1 MSLQDIRYAILMIRK
16 SPGFSFAAVLALA
29 LGIGATSAIFSVI
42 NAIVLRP
49 LPFNDPERL
58 VAVWESAPD
67 RDVREIPISY
77 ANFRDWAEQNTS
89 FEHMAAYIFAGVNF
103 NEGTSPERI
112 AGLRVSA
119 SLFPLLKTGAA
130 HGRVFSAEED
140 TAADSRVVVL
150 SHRLWER
157 RFGMDPNIVGR
168 AVTLDGKPHTV
179 IGVMPRSFQF
189 PVGFSY
195 NNRTYNDPIEVY
207 MPIGSIVSQLDRG
220 SRSAFAIARLN
231 SSATFERAQTDIE
244 TIQARLQEQ
253 YPDANPGIGAMIV
266 PLHEQTVSH
275 LRTAL
280 AVLFVAVAFV
290 LLIACVNVA
299 NLLLARSAA
308 RQKEM
313 AIRSALGASRARI
326 IRQLITE
333 SILLALVG
341 GVAGLLLALWGGDAL
356 MAIGPE
362 NIPRA
367 GEVSIDAGVIAFTAG
382 VSLLTGLLFGLA
394 PALQASK
401 PNLNEMLK
409 EGGRSSSGGAR
420 KTSLLNALVVVE
432 IAMSL
437 VLLIGA
443 GLMLKSFYNL
453 YQVESGFNPENVIRM
468 RVSLSGANYA
478 EPEALVAFQQRA
490 IENIRSLPGVEYA
503 AATNMLPLD
512 GNFSIGDFFIE
523 GRPIPRSGEEMMAGR
538 SVVSSDYFR
547 ALGITL
553 LSGREF
559 NDRDSAS
566 STPVA
571 IINRG
576 LANQYFPGEDPLG
589 KRIAVEEVEDREQ
602 PPWITIVGVVADAKR
617 FGLDSDAMAEIFLPF
632 LQDPQPNMTLV
643 ARTSSDPTGLAGAI
657 KDQILLIDKD
667 QPVYAVQ
674 TMKQLLSESVSRERF
689 NMTLLAVFA
698 AVALVLAAVGVYGV
712 MSYSVAERRH
722 EIGIRMALGASS
734 SDVLG
739 MILKQSAVLA
749 FAGLGIGIFA
759 AVMLTRLMTGLLY
772 EVSATDGATFAVVSA
787 LLAGV
792 ALAATYIPARRAT
805 RIDPM
810 IALRHE

>member
-1 MSLQDIRYAILMIRK
+1 MIRK

-42 NAIVLRP
+42 NAIILRP

-58 VAVWESAPD
+58 VAVWEYAPN
-67 RDVREIPISY
+67 REVPEVPISY

-89 FEHMAAYIFAGVNF
+89 FERMAAYTFAGVNF

-119 SLFPLLKTGAA
+119 SLFPLLKTEAA
-130 HGRVFSAEED
+130 QGRVFSAEED

-157 RFGMDPNIVGR
+157 RFGMDPSIVGR
-168 AVTLDGKPHTV
+168 AVTLDGKPYTV
-179 IGVMPRSFQF
+179 IGVMPPSFQF

-195 NNRTYNDPIEVY
+195 NNRTYSDPIEVY
-207 MPIGSIVSQLDRG
+207 MPIGPIVSQLDR
-220 SRSAFAIARLN
+220 SFRSAFAIARLN
-231 SSATFERAQTDIE
+231 SSATLERAQSDIE

-266 PLHEQTVSH
+266 PLHEQTVSRV
-275 LRTAL
+275 RTAL
-280 AVLFVAVAFV
+280 TVLFVAVAFV

-299 NLLLARSAA
+299 NLLLARSAS
-308 RQKEM
+308 RQKEI
-313 AIRSALGASRARI
+313 AIRTALGASRPRI
-326 IRQLITE
+326 IRQLLTE

-367 GEVSIDAGVIAFTAG
+367 GEVSIDARVIAFTAA

-394 PALQASK
+394 PAFQASK

-409 EGGRSSSGGAR
+409 ESGRNCSGGAR
-420 KTSLLNALVVVE
+420 KMSLLNALVVVE

-453 YQVESGFNPENVIRM
+453 YQVESGFNPENVIRL
-468 RVSLSGANYA
+468 RVSLPRANYA
-478 EPEALVAFQQRA
+478 APETIAAFQQRA

-523 GRPIPRSGEEMMAGR
+523 GRPIPRPGEEMMAGQ

-559 NDRDSAS
+559 TDHDSAS

-571 IINRG
+571 IINSG
-576 LANQYFPGEDPLG
+576 LASQYFPGQDPLG
-589 KRIAVEEVEDREQ
+589 KRIAVEEAEEGMQ
-602 PPWITIVGVVADAKR
+602 PTWITIVGVVADAKR
-617 FGLDSDAMAEIFLPF
+617 FGLDTDAIPEIFLPY
-632 LQDPQPNMTLV
+632 LQDPRPNMTLV
-643 ARTSSDPTGLAGAI
+643 ARTGSDPTGLAGAI

-667 QPVYAVQ
+667 QPVYAIQ
-674 TMKQLLSESVSRERF
+674 TMKQLMSESVSRERF
-689 NMTLLAVFA
+689 NMTLLTVFA

-734 SDVLG
+734 RDVLG
-739 MILKQSAVLA
+739 MILRQTASLA
-749 FAGLGIGIFA
+749 LAGLGIGIFA

-772 EVSATDGATFAVVSA
+772 EVSATDGVTFAVVSA

-792 ALAATYIPARRAT
+792 ALAATYVPARRAT
-805 RIDPM
+805 KLDPM